1 MIKKFFKKSVS
12 RGLNL
17 TKINLFKTRDNVY
30 SNDVISFDVCHK
42 INVTDFYCKHKG
54 KYTPDINI

>member
-1 MIKKFFKKSVS
+1 MYDKKKFKKSVS

-42 INVTDFYCKHKG
+42 N
-54 KYTPDINI
+54 